1 MIFTHCELRLHFQ
14 CLLTN
19 TLPPSQAFPDRDPGL
34 KGDLRTVN
42 WRTVVPAPLL
52 LTDSFHAFVGQDNKS
67 SYLAFV
73 LNALLHRLIVCR

>member
-19 TLPPSQAFPDRDPGL
+19 TLPPSQAFPDRDRGL

-52 LTDSFHAFVGQDNKS
+52 LTDSFHAFVGQDNVVVPC
-67 SYLAFV
+67 LCPECFTAQ
-73 LNALLHRLIVCR
+73 IDCM